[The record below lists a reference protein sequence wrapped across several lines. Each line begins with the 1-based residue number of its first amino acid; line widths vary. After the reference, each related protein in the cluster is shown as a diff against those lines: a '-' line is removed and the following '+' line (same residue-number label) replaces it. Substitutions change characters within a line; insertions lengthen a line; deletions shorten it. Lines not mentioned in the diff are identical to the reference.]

1 MVRLMKV
8 YLISSFINLQ
18 ALHEIIACKISY
30 NLNKNYICSV
40 TWKDYSDN
48 LFCGNIYLEVKH
60 FCDIILGV
68 QKSPFVSNSGI
79 IATKCPC
86 QLYILMCIKYG
97 VGCCLLSELWAW
109 GRHVRQVIAAVPR
122 LFCVLKLLLSV
133 ISAFILIFSN

>member
-60 FCDIILGV
+60 FCDIIPV
-68 QKSPFVSNSGI
+68 TRNPQFQNSSG
-79 IATKCPC
+79 
-86 QLYILMCIKYG
+86 
-97 VGCCLLSELWAW
+97 
-109 GRHVRQVIAAVPR
+109 
-122 LFCVLKLLLSV
+122 
-133 ISAFILIFSN
+133 